1 MSKYIDIK
9 NCTFEFSPA
18 DVGGAVVSISKA
30 STKVK
35 ATGTEVLTANTT
47 FSVSAYSNGSPID
60 VPLSGA
66 STADFSFTASAQKVK
81 AEGSLV
87 LLEGDKANIM
97 IKGKKTTPSGTTE
110 AIIPVIITI
119 KVAGQEKVKGA

>member
-1 MSKYIDIK
+1 MSKSIDIK

-35 ATGTEVLTANTT
+35 ATGTEVLTANAT
-47 FSVSAYSNGSPID
+47 FSVSTYSNGSTID

-81 AEGSLV
+81 AEGGLV
-87 LLEGDKANIM
+87 LLEGDKANIK
-97 IKGKKTTPSGTTE
+97 IKGKKTTTSGTTE
-110 AIIPVIITI
+110 ATIPVEITI
-119 KVAGQEKVKGA
+119 KGAGQEKVKGA

>member
-1 MSKYIDIK
+1 MSKYIAIK

-18 DVGGAVVSISKA
+18 DAGSAVVSISKA

-35 ATGTEVLTANTT
+35 ATSTEVLTVNTK
-47 FSVSAYSNGSPID
+47 FSVSAYSNGSTID
-60 VPLSGA
+60 VPFSGA
-66 STADFSFTASAQKVK
+66 STANFSFTASAQKVK
-81 AEGSLV
+81 AEGGLV

-110 AIIPVIITI
+110 AIIPVVITI
-119 KVAGQEKVKGA
+119 KAAGQEKVKGA

>member
-18 DVGGAVVSISKA
+18 DVGDAVVSILKA

-35 ATGTEVLTANTT
+35 AAGTEVLTANTT
-47 FSVSAYSNGSPID
+47 FSVTSYSNDSTID

-81 AEGSLV
+81 AEGGLV
-87 LLEGDKANIM
+87 LLEGDKAK
-97 IKGKKTTPSGTTE
+97 IKIQGKKTTSSGTTE
-110 AIIPVIITI
+110 VVIPVVITI
-119 KVAGQEKVKGA
+119 KAAGQEKIKGA

>member
-35 ATGTEVLTANTT
+35 AAGTEVLTASTT
-47 FSVSAYSNGSPID
+47 FSVSSYSNGSTID

-110 AIIPVIITI
+110 FSIPVVITI
-119 KVAGQEKVKGA
+119 KAAGQEKVKGA

>member
-1 MSKYIDIK
+1 MSKSIDIK

-18 DVGGAVVSISKA
+18 DVGSAVVSISKA

-35 ATGTEVLTANTT
+35 AAGTEVLTASTT
-47 FSVSAYSNGSPID
+47 FSVSSYSNDSTID

-97 IKGKKTTPSGTTE
+97 IKGQKTTPSGTTE
-110 AIIPVIITI
+110 AIIPVVITI
-119 KVAGQEKVKGA
+119 KAAGQEKVKGA